1 VTAAAT
7 SAAAEPAGIGVR
19 PPTGGTALANDWL
32 GRPPV
37 DRPQRA
43 WQKRKNPTLAMLSSF
58 TIPGLGQLYNE
69 RPFWAAVAAGVEA
82 ALIGDIIIQQR
93 LTNRYRTLKNEPIDP
108 NLPEDEREREEQ
120 EREDATVLFLLHQD
134 NRVQSTWLLGLTVLL
149 SGLQAFVDA
158 HLFDFDENA
167 SLQLG
172 PALGDVPGAAL
183 RVRF

>member
-1 VTAAAT
+1 
-7 SAAAEPAGIGVR
+7 
-19 PPTGGTALANDWL
+19 
-32 GRPPV
+32 
-37 DRPQRA
+37 
-43 WQKRKNPTLAMLSSF
+43 
-58 TIPGLGQLYNE
+58 
-69 RPFWAAVAAGVEA
+69 
-82 ALIGDIIIQQR
+82 
-93 LTNRYRTLKNEPIDP
+93 
-108 NLPEDEREREEQ
+108 
-120 EREDATVLFLLHQD
+120 VLFLLHQD